1 MVSLLVNLR
10 GSALISY
17 GVQLQCLRGLVIGL
31 KSQVKEVQEKLSY
44 LLISDDFHRN
54 PAYLKKSELW

>member
-1 MVSLLVNLR
+1 MVSFLVNLR

-31 KSQVKEVQEKLSY
+31 KSKIGMVKESRWMSVSAA
-44 LLISDDFHRN
+44 
-54 PAYLKKSELW
+54 P